1 MNCAISINLTR
12 MACAAEESRGLTTA
26 ATAMRKFQLFLFLL
40 LAAIPARAHPGH
52 GKNHGHS
59 HPLML
64 PFVERVDAQP
74 LLVQCG
80 RLAEALQALGA
91 PLPGAALAA
100 LRDGATQQDDA
111 ALTRLVQDLLDPLS
125 IAALE
130 IGADG
135 RLEATPALNGLEL
148 QENRPRTVLLKV
160 INKAGV
166 STRLR
171 AASPSAHW
179 LTLAVHDQRPLSAD
193 LSGLELEYRVLK
205 VSASGRGERMATVEF
220 NVSGLPGRKS
230 ALIRQWRFA
239 KGGDGWSAHQ
249 QAQISGADGLLEF
262 TATGADAFM
271 RAPVE
276 ARSGRMKLR
285 FQAQSE
291 VAGTG
296 RLAWFSSTAPDAAA
310 DGEVSFQLT
319 KGAAQVHEIEFEAST
334 DLTAI
339 RLSPAAQD
347 GKVRFDWIDLEY
359 AHGDG
364 GDWAPMRMKFKT
376 VE

>member
-1 MNCAISINLTR
+1 MIKLRAV
-12 MACAAEESRGLTTA
+12 
-26 ATAMRKFQLFLFLL
+26 LFLL
-40 LAAIPARAHPGH
+40 GTALPVHAHPGH
-52 GKNHGHS
+52 GKDHGHS

-74 LLVQCG
+74 LLIQCA
-80 RLAEALQALGA
+80 RLAEALQTLGA
-91 PLPGAALAA
+91 PLPAAALAA
-100 LRDGATQQDDA
+100 LRDSATQQDDA
-111 ALTRLVQDLLDPLS
+111 ALTRLVQDLLDPLG

-148 QENRPRTVLLKV
+148 QENIPRTVLLKV

-166 STRLR
+166 GTRLR
-171 AASPSAHW
+171 AASPADRW
-179 LTLAVHDQRPLSAD
+179 LTVTTIDKRPLSTE
-193 LSGLELEYRVLK
+193 LSGLELEYRILQ
-205 VSASGRGERMATVEF
+205 VSASGRGERMATIEF

-230 ALIRQWRFA
+230 GLIRQWRFA
-239 KGGDGWSAHQ
+239 TGSDGWSADQ
-249 QAQISGADGLLEF
+249 QARIAAVDGVLEF
-262 TATGADAFM
+262 AATGAESFM
-271 RAPVE
+271 HAPVE
-276 ARSGRMKLR
+276 ARPGRMKLR
-285 FQAQSE
+285 FQAQSD
-291 VAGTG
+291 VDGGG

-310 DGEVSFQLT
+310 DGEIPFQLT
-319 KGAAQVHEIEFEAST
+319 KGTAQVHEIEFETSD

-339 RLSPAAQD
+339 RLGPAEQP
-347 GKVRFDWIDLEY
+347 GKIRIDWIDLEY